1 MTIGWYAP
9 VVVLLALVIW
19 LRGSL
24 IDSVMAMLFFS
35 LFDGGAAFTVGGSS
49 IQPVAFCMLFV
60 LAHAMLL
67 LPRPGNHL
75 NLGLKTNG
83 FLAFYCIYGAIAAF
97 LLPRLFAR
105 TMVVPP
111 MLLNKRNIYYVN
123 LLFPSSQNITTAF
136 YLLGTLITS
145 VCAGAA
151 VADPK
156 SRSALL
162 KWSVI
167 FAWLQVGFGVAG
179 VVAEKAGL
187 QSFIA
192 FFRNAK
198 YAELDETTAGLVRI
212 SGISPEPSAYGA
224 HAFFWFVLMAEL
236 WLRQVKPKWTG
247 PVAGALLIMIV
258 LCTSSTAYFSL
269 AAYAA
274 LMAARWVIAPD
285 GLRPVK
291 LATVGMCGF
300 SALCLCLGL
309 AAFVPK
315 FAQLLATAIS
325 NMTVH
330 KLAST
335 SGLART
341 FWVKSGIIAFVKS
354 YGLGIGPGSFRS
366 SSLITAILGSTGV
379 IGFAA
384 FTGHVLSIFRPF
396 DAETYQSSPSGDRV
410 CMAAAWAACVGLFP
424 AAISA
429 SGPEP
434 GFAFAIMGG
443 LVLGWRALAGTNPG
457 SAHDPRP
464 IRTPFGAAPV
474 QVSA

>member
-1 MTIGWYAP
+1 VTIGWYAP
-9 VVVLLALVIW
+9 VVVLLGLLCW

-24 IDSVMAMLFFS
+24 IDSVLVMLFFS

-49 IQPVAFCMLFV
+49 IQPVAFSMVFL

-83 FLAFYCIYGAIAAF
+83 FLAFYCLYGAIAAF

-105 TMVVPP
+105 TMLVPP

-123 LLFPSSQNITTAF
+123 LLFPSSQNITTAG

-151 VADPK
+151 AADPK
-156 SRSALL
+156 SRRALV
-162 KWSVI
+162 KWSVV

-179 VVAEKAGL
+179 VVAEKVGL

-198 YAELDETTAGLVRI
+198 YAELDETTGGLVRI
-212 SGISPEPSAYGA
+212 AGISPEPSAYGA
-224 HAFFWFVLMAEL
+224 HAFFWFVLMTEF
-236 WLRQVKPKWTG
+236 WLRQVRPKWTG
-247 PVAGALLIMIV
+247 PAAGALLVMII

-269 AAYAA
+269 AAYGA
-274 LMAARWVIAPD
+274 LMLVRWLIAPN
-285 GLRPVK
+285 GVRPVK
-291 LATVGMCGF
+291 LAIVGMGGL
-300 SALCLCLGL
+300 SALCLCLGM

-315 FAQLLATAIS
+315 FAQLIATAIS

-330 KLAST
+330 KLDST
-335 SGLART
+335 SGMARA
-341 FWVKSGIIAFVKS
+341 FWVKSGITAFVKS
-354 YGLGIGPGSFRS
+354 YGIGIGPGSFRS

-384 FTGHVLSIFRPF
+384 FAGQVLNIFRPLE
-396 DAETYQSSPSGDRV
+396 AETYRSSPSGDRV
-410 CMAAAWAACVGLFP
+410 GVAAAWAACVGLFP
-424 AAISA
+424 LAISA

-434 GFAFAIMGG
+434 GFAFAILGG
-443 LVLGWRALAGTNPG
+443 LALGWRGLAVAKRPVVSNPRLIPVG
-457 SAHDPRP
+457 PR
-464 IRTPFGAAPV
+464 TAGASPA
-474 QVSA
+474 